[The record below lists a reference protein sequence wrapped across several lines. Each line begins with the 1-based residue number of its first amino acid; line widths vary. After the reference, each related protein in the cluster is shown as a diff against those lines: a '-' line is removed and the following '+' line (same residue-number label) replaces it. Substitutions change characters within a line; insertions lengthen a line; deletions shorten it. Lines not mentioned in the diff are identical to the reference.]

1 MPCATASLVACERM
15 PNRNQSRAGRP
26 SIGKCF
32 TFFLSLCINNSARGL
47 KEARSDAGEVTCSR
61 PELVPP
67 HGVVH
72 APFAV
77 GNRVGEGGRG
87 GVLISEMFEGCSAVF
102 TLRLLYYAGD
112 MREVTKGGAGGKS
125 QRRRIAGKRP
135 SERVELQWSCAS
147 IARLAP
153 RLQSHDA
160 HRLRSCPTDG
170 RRAGAFTFG
179 LA

>member
-1 MPCATASLVACERM
+1 M

-32 TFFLSLCINNSARGL
+32 TIFLSLCINNSARGL

-102 TLRLLYYAGD
+102 HAASVVL
-112 MREVTKGGAGGKS
+112 
-125 QRRRIAGKRP
+125 RRRYEGGDETMSRGKESAREDCRKTAVGE
-135 SERVELQWSCAS
+135 SRVAMELCFN
-147 IARLAP
+147 
-153 RLQSHDA
+153 
-160 HRLRSCPTDG
+160 RSPCTAITKP
-170 RRAGAFTFG
+170 
-179 LA
+179 